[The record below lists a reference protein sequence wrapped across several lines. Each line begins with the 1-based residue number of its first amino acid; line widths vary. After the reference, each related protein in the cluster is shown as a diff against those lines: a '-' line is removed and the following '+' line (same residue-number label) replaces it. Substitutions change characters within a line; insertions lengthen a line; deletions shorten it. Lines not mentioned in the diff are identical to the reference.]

1 MRRVRKDTVRRLYR
15 EGILQ
20 VFGCGDKDIDDYLI
34 KAVKKDIH
42 IAGRAPGQWIS
53 DEGVLEIYCESGIP
67 NASDVNDFSY
77 EAREFGLDPSNCV
90 VYNSEQWFK
99 LDKWVN
105 LGLQAMGRSERV
117 YHEPQNG
124 AVIGIYW
131 D

>member
-77 EAREFGLDPSNCV
+77 EAREFGLDPSN
-90 VYNSEQWFK
+90 
-99 LDKWVN
+99 KWVN